1 MCELRYAVYLCF
13 IFCLPLFAQE
23 KDSLSII
30 GEQDSLQ
37 LKKSEDFYQKI
48 QERSKSSKFTKML
61 HGLMFEPVNPSDEK
75 KANKKIENQL
85 NRNFSKH
92 QGKIIRNI
100 RITTYDPF
108 GYSEKDTTVKPQ
120 RKIENFGNSLHAK
133 TKAFTVKGLIL
144 LKENTPLDS
153 LLILE
158 SERLLRRRNFIRR
171 TLIRPEEI
179 SKASDSI
186 DLHIYVLDSWS
197 LGVDGDI
204 STNEGE
210 LRLREY
216 NFFGLGHQYSTAYKQ
231 DFENKKNV
239 GFTLGYKAQN
249 LYNTYINAEVFR
261 DVEIDQSYR
270 NLARVNRTFYSPF
283 TRWAGEISVEKRHYY
298 ENFYDENLDS
308 IIRKPLKTQGF
319 NIWGG
324 YAIPLKKKTKKGDL
338 PTNFVIAA
346 RYANTEYLEK
356 PNEKVDSV
364 AFFSNQNIK
373 LGSVGIR
380 QVNYVRDR
388 YIFRNGD
395 IEDIGVGHSYFIHSG
410 VQSQNGE
417 NNFYLGADLTL
428 TNYFAD
434 FGYLAANLQYGSYFR
449 GGEARQS
456 LFKAQGTYFTPIFH
470 FGNWYLRQFV
480 KTNMTIGINRKDIIK
495 DRLSLGGYYGIE
507 GFNSEQVFGTR
518 KFVFNF
524 HTQSY
529 VPFSWIGFRMSPF
542 INFDLGFIGEE
553 PEPFFKND
561 LYTRFGFGFLISNDY
576 FVFETIKLSFSLFP
590 NVPGQG
596 QNIMRFNGNFDN
608 LFTLDEYEY
617 QEPHILE
624 YR

>member
-1 MCELRYAVYLCF
+1 LRYAVYLCF
-13 IFCLPLFAQE
+13 IFCIPLFAQK
-23 KDSLSII
+23 KDSLSVI

-37 LKKSEDFYQKI
+37 LKRSQDFYQKL

-61 HGLMFEPVNPSDEK
+61 HGLMFEPVNPSNQK
-75 KANKKIENQL
+75 KANNKIENQL
-85 NRNFSKH
+85 NRNFSDY

-100 RITTYDPF
+100 KITTYDPF

-120 RKIENFGNSLHAK
+120 RKIDNFGNSLHAK

-153 LLILE
+153 LLVLE

-179 SKASDSI
+179 SKASDSV

-204 STNEGE
+204 SANKGE
-210 LRLREY
+210 LRVREY

-231 DFENKKNV
+231 DFKNQENV

-261 DVEIDQSYR
+261 DVEIDQSYL
-270 NLARVNRTFYSPF
+270 NLARVNRTFYSPL
-283 TRWAGEISVEKRHYY
+283 TRWAGEISVEKRRYY
-298 ENFYDENLDS
+298 ENFYDQNLDS
-308 IIRKPLKTQGF
+308 IIRKPLKTEGF

-324 YAIPLKKKTKKGDL
+324 YAIPLKKRTEKGDL
-338 PTNFVIAA
+338 PTNFIVAA
-346 RYANTEYLEK
+346 RYANTEYLKK

-395 IEDIGVGHSYFIHSG
+395 IEDIGVGHSYFLHSG

-417 NNFYLGADLTL
+417 NNFYLGVDLTL

-449 GGEARQS
+449 NGQASQS

-470 FGNWYLRQFV
+470 FGNWYMRQFV

-495 DRLSLGGYYGIE
+495 DRLDLGGYYGIE

-524 HTQSY
+524 QTQSY

-553 PEPFFKND
+553 PQPFFKND

-576 FVFETIKLSFSLFP
+576 FVFENIKLSFSLFP
-590 NVPGQG
+590 NIPGQG
-596 QNIMRFNGNFDN
+596 QNIMRFNGNFNN
-608 LFTLDEYEY
+608 LFTLDEYDY
-617 QEPHILE
+617 REPHILE